1 MISILQQFYMIP
13 TFRYN
18 LLCADDGK
26 PSEKVVVGDKSASYR
41 NYKGEE
47 VDDNMLHQL

>member
-1 MISILQQFYMIP
+1 MIP

-18 LLCADDGK
+18 MLCADDGK
-26 PSEKVVVGDKSASYR
+26 PAEKVVVEGQSSSYR